1 MRADRLLDWMTH
13 HHLPLSLFREEDGSW
28 VLVDNSDE
36 TVKGSGETTFD
47 ALLDAHIRIEPF
59 PRRCETG
66 VVSDFYGECEACG
79 AANGEACLKP

>member
-13 HHLPLSLFREEDGSW
+13 HHLPLSLSREEDGGW
-28 VLVDNSDE
+28 VVVNNSDD
-36 TVKGSGETTFD
+36 TVKGSGASTFD
-47 ALLDAHIRIEPF
+47 ALLATHIHLEPI